1 MFERV
6 AWAGSCKRAGGRP
19 CGGERAGGSRGRW
32 ARERARRRGSER
44 AQTADGTLL
53 VVSIGSRKV
62 EAFAV
67 DTGEHLGARVDAD
80 GGLQTPTHRIVRAQP

>member
-1 MFERV
+1 M
-6 AWAGSCKRAGGRP
+6 
-19 CGGERAGGSRGRW
+19 
-32 ARERARRRGSER
+32 
-44 AQTADGTLL
+44 
-53 VVSIGSRKV
+53 VSIGSRKV